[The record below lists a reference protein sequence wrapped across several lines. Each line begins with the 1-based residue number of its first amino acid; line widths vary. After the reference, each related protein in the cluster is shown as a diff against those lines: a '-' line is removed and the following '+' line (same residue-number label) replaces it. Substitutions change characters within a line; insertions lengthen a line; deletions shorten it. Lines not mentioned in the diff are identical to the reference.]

1 MICPV
6 SSTTPTRPKKRKP
19 SPLETDEGLA
29 SPYGRGAPERG
40 GEGVFYPLSHFVT
53 APPKWEPRGERIA
66 TSAAGLLAMTCVIRR
81 LPEYPGDCHTSDI
94 GRLLAKTRV
103 NCRFSCRGGHWPPA
117 FLRRFPKKM
126 GGHWPPL
133 LALSVILILIPAQIQ
148 KRLAVRKQTASLFVQ
163 FSKAS
168 YFHRPSGY
176 LPASVMAFRALT
188 TMGLSAA

>member
-6 SSTTPTRPKKRKP
+6 SSTTPMRRKKRKP

-103 NCRFSCRGGHWPPA
+103 NCRFSCRGGQ
-117 FLRRFPKKM
+117 
-126 GGHWPPL
+126 WPPL
-133 LALSVILILIPAQIQ
+133 QENLQFTHVFARRRPMSLVWPSRDSHRSQSV
-148 KRLAVRKQTASLFVQ
+148 SLW
-163 FSKAS
+163 
-168 YFHRPSGY
+168 
-176 LPASVMAFRALT
+176 LPLWGSWRR
-188 TMGLSAA
+188 S

>member
-6 SSTTPTRPKKRKP
+6 SSTTPTRPKGRKP

-40 GEGVFYPLSHFVT
+40 GEGEFYPLSRLRRQLPQSGSQRET
-53 APPKWEPRGERIA
+53 DCDRWESLEG
-66 TSAAGLLAMTCVIRR
+66 
-81 LPEYPGDCHTSDI
+81 HTSDI

-117 FLRRFPKKM
+117 FLRGFPKKM

-133 LALSVILILIPAQIQ
+133 LALSVILIPTQIQ
-148 KRLAVRKQTASLFVQ
+148 KRLAVRKQTASLFCN
-163 FSKAS
+163 FRKRLTSTDRRGTCPRRS
-168 YFHRPSGY
+168 WLSGH
-176 LPASVMAFRALT
+176 
-188 TMGLSAA
+188 

>member
-6 SSTTPTRPKKRKP
+6 SSTTPTRPKGRKP
-19 SPLETDEGLA
+19 FPLETDEGLA

-53 APPKWEPRGERIA
+53 APPKWEPRGKRIA
-66 TSAAGLLAMTCVIRR
+66 TSAAG
-81 LPEYPGDCHTSDI
+81 
-94 GRLLAKTRV
+94 LLAKTRV
-103 NCRFSCRGGHWPPA
+103 NCRFSCRGGQWPPA

-133 LALSVILILIPAQIQ
+133 LALSVILIPTQIQ
-148 KRLAVRKQTASLFVQ
+148 KGLPSARQAS

>member
-6 SSTTPTRPKKRKP
+6 SSTTPTLRKKRKP

-29 SPYGRGAPERG
+29 SPYGRGAPGRG
-40 GEGVFYPLSHFVT
+40 GEGEFYPLSRLRRQLPQSGSQGET
-53 APPKWEPRGERIA
+53 RGTDCDRWESLEG
-66 TSAAGLLAMTCVIRR
+66 
-81 LPEYPGDCHTSDI
+81 HTSDI

-126 GGHWPPL
+126 GGQWPPL
-133 LALSVILILIPAQIQ
+133 LVLSVILIPTQIQ
-148 KRLAVRKQTASLFVQ
+148 KGLPSRNRRQALFAI
-163 FSKAS
+163 FEAS

-176 LPASVMAFRALT
+176 LPASVMAFRAFT

>member
-6 SSTTPTRPKKRKP
+6 SSTTPTRPKGRKP

-40 GEGVFYPLSHFVT
+40 GEGEFYPLSHFVT

-66 TSAAGLLAMTCVIRR
+66 TSAAG
-81 LPEYPGDCHTSDI
+81 
-94 GRLLAKTRV
+94 LLAKTRV

-126 GGHWPPL
+126 GGQWPPL
-133 LALSVILILIPAQIQ
+133 LALSVIPIQIQ
-148 KRLAVRKQTASLFVQ
+148 KGLPSGNRRQAFFMQ

-176 LPASVMAFRALT
+176 LPASVMAFRAFT